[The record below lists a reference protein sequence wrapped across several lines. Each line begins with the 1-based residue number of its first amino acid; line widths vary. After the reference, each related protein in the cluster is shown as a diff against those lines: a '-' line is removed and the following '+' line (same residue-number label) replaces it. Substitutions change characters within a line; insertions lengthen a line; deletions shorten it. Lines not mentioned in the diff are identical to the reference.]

1 MERVDPR
8 RTRAMKIHQRIE
20 QEARLRGADKDLAA
34 RLDLLFAHCPA
45 LSGFAVR
52 VEDGELLLT
61 DVGISP
67 PLGAEH
73 YDEIFER
80 IAAALA
86 ELLDERPE
94 AAELLRGRTFARTLH

>member
-20 QEARLRGADKDLAA
+20 QEARLRSAGEDLAA
-34 RLDLLFAHCPA
+34 QLESLFTRCPA

-52 VEDGELLLT
+52 VEDGELFLT
-61 DVGISP
+61 DVGISLQ
-67 PLGAEH
+67 LGAEH
-73 YDEIFER
+73 CDEIFER
-80 IAAALA
+80 IAAALF

>member
-1 MERVDPR
+1 
-8 RTRAMKIHQRIE
+8 MKIHQRIE

-52 VEDGELLLT
+52 VENGALLLT
-61 DVGISP
+61 DVCISP
-67 PLGAEH
+67 QLGSAHHNEV
-73 YDEIFER
+73 FER

-86 ELLDERPE
+86 ELLRS
-94 AAELLRGRTFARTLH
+94 RTFARTLH

>member
-1 MERVDPR
+1 M
-8 RTRAMKIHQRIE
+8 
-20 QEARLRGADKDLAA
+20 RGAGKDLAVQ
-34 RLDLLFAHCPA
+34 LESLFMRCPA
-45 LSGFAVR
+45 LSGFSVR
-52 VEDGELLLT
+52 VEDGELFLT

-67 PLGAEH
+67 QLGAEH

-80 IAAALA
+80 IATTFS

>member
-1 MERVDPR
+1 MK
-8 RTRAMKIHQRIE
+8 TRQHTEPE
-20 QEARLRGADKDLAA
+20 QRLRGAGRALAA

-52 VEDGELLLT
+52 VEDGALLLT

-67 PLGAEH
+67 QLGAAQHNEV
-73 YDEIFER
+73 IER
-80 IAAALA
+80 IEAALA